1 MCYYRCKKRQ
11 KCRSSQRAHN
21 TTEIEDMVDS
31 AKQQFVEWQGKRKEE
46 IAQLNIQ
53 VVECLVMD

>member
-1 MCYYRCKKRQ
+1 MCLYRCKKRQ

-53 VVECLVMD
+53 VKNVL

>member
-1 MCYYRCKKRQ
+1 MCLYRCKKRQ
-11 KCRSSQRAHN
+11 KCKSSQRAHN

-46 IAQLNIQ
+46 IARLNIQ
-53 VVECLVMD
+53 VKTCLVVD